1 MHPIMMVQSALVE
14 ALKADSALAALVGD
28 RMFDAP
34 PKGKAPPYLVIVR
47 HDIVQRD
54 GDLAQVQEHR
64 VLLHCWADQPSRG
77 RVLEIV
83 ERVVAVAL
91 GLEGVTHAGHVRTDT
106 VIDGETGLARA
117 AVTLRF
123 MSEA

>member
-1 MHPIMMVQSALVE
+1 MHPIMIVQSALVA
-14 ALKADSALAALVGD
+14 ALKADSSLAALVGD
-28 RMFDAP
+28 AVFDAP

-54 GDLAQVQEHR
+54 GDLAQLQEHR
-64 VLLHCWADQPSRG
+64 MLLHCWADQPSRG

-91 GLEGVTHAGHVRTDT
+91 DLEGVTHAAHVRTDT
-106 VIDGETGLARA
+106 VIDSETGLARA